1 MVINDRDAVLTT
13 GAAARCLGVSRQ
25 HVVDLCN
32 EGVLAHVF
40 VGAHRRVRQ
49 RDVEEVAAGAS
60 RMTRDQ
66 VRSLQLSFAVAGKLA
81 IDPGPGLA
89 RARRNLASM
98 RSSASGVGAR
108 QWLDEWDRILDGP
121 LIGVLRALTSDS
133 PMSRELRQN
142 SPFAGVLSEAER
154 AAVLAHFTA
163 SQRASG

>member
-1 MVINDRDAVLTT
+1 MALDGRDAVLTT

-49 RDVEEVAAGAS
+49 RDVEELAAGAN

-66 VRSLQLSFAVAGKLA
+66 VRSLQLSIAVAGKLA

-89 RARRNLASM
+89 RARRNLTSM
-98 RSSASGVGAR
+98 QSSASGARAR
-108 QWLDEWDRILDGP
+108 QWLDEWDRLLQGP

-133 PMSRELRQN
+133 PLSRELRQN
-142 SPFAGVLSEAER
+142 SPFAGVLSESER
-154 AAVLAHFTA
+154 AAVLEQFSA
-163 SQRASG
+163 SRRASG